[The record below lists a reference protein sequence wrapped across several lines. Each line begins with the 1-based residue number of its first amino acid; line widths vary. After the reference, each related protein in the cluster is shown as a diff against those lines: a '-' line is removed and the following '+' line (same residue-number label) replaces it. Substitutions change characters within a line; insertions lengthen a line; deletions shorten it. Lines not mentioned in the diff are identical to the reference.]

1 MSLVAL
7 LDCLSRYSQTA
18 KLGRVLRA
26 SSGNFSTVP
35 HMAQTAQTNTFAQEL
50 CPLDIACKHSPKP
63 HAPAMHSIQHLVD
76 NFSLVTGAC
85 QQGSHKEH
93 NMDGGKR
100 RLQAHTRWHLR
111 VQGSDSQTSQCG
123 TSEYQYH
130 FLAYNL
136 TRVSARI
143 WYFLGN
149 THRCQPSWETER
161 GPSILILMEVAG
173 WILDT
178 VGKPT
183 CGKRFPPERV
193 KVWREASERV
203 VGFVLFCFDC
213 SAKQVGRKWST
224 TPQGG
229 LCRSAPWY
237 DTVQRV
243 WECGSVEM
251 SCFRILYIIISLG
264 WPAKTFPK
272 CQSLGGNLC
281 RSRVTSTYSQ
291 FQELD
296 AECLVENGV
305 KLHLLQHTLTSRRW
319 IFPRRKHP
327 WKLMKTY
334 GLVAMSA
341 SCEDLSS
348 GHYYA
353 IGRRSEPTSSGDLG
367 WYAMDDSQ
375 IKAAGT
381 GNSPERF
388 WMTMPALQKRLRQ
401 HLLDSC
407 CCCWSKRTAAALT
420 FLLPFHK

>member
-243 WECGSVEM
+243 WKCGNVLFPHSLHYHLTGLTCKDISEM
-251 SCFRILYIIISLG
+251 SEFGRKPLQISCYQYLQPIPRVG
-264 WPAKTFPK
+264 CWM
-272 CQSLGGNLC
+272 LGGK
-281 RSRVTSTYSQ
+281 RSEIASPP
-291 FQELD
+291 
-296 AECLVENGV
+296 A
-305 KLHLLQHTLTSRRW
+305 
-319 IFPRRKHP
+319 HP
-327 WKLMKTY
+327 YIAKMDFSKEKTP
-334 GLVAMSA
+334 LKID
-341 SCEDLSS
+341 EDLWIGGYECKLRGFIKWS
-348 GHYYA
+348 YYA

-407 CCCWSKRTAAALT
+407 CCCCCWSKRTAAALT